1 MTGVMIDSARV
12 LSSEGYF
19 RVAARSAAMTVFGD
33 YNRELYEQYGFFAYG
48 GYDGIGA
55 DDLNM
60 DFLALLEKNLAAAP
74 EGQERFFADLYRFSE
89 VASGVAMTGTLMEK
103 KIFYDQVKG
112 FLKRQAVKK
121 VFEKTTKKVPE
132 NTSSAKDKLAITK
145 DYEDGKYDDLKEET
159 GGDESAD
166 SSISGESE
174 ESETAKDTA
183 GGNPLSVFSE
193 MMGNGILGLVCEES
207 EVSKQE
213 IPKREA
219 TEEKPDDGKEEEEPE
234 TGKGAAD
241 YLTELM
247 ENEDMENLDTL
258 RAYDSGSA
266 GSSAGAEKTELFLY
280 ALEQF
285 ADYTKSLEKTTKY
298 GIEYLVAGK
307 EKENLNLSYVVNRLL
322 AIRLLV
328 NMAYVMSSP
337 VLQEKSLATATAL
350 VGYTGLPPVIAAV
363 QYTILMIL
371 SFEESCIDVTALL
384 EGREVPLFKNASNF
398 KMKYEEI
405 CICTRELFKKKAAA
419 YPEAKKFSTSG
430 INYQEYLYLFF
441 LLQKEENLRIRTGDL
456 IQYDLRERFNQT
468 FTIHTCIC
476 SADYQM
482 EYTNASLFASLPF
495 LSGENWSFRKRSQ
508 EVFYEY
514 KSK

>member
-12 LSSEGYF
+12 LSSDGYF

-33 YNRELYEQYGFFAYG
+33 YNRELYEQYGFFVYG

-55 DDLNM
+55 DDLNA
-60 DFLALLEKNLAAAP
+60 DFLTLLEKNLAAAP
-74 EGQERFFADLYRFSE
+74 EGQERIYADLYRFSE
-89 VASGVAMTGTLMEK
+89 VASEVVMTGTLMEK

-121 VFEKTTKKVPE
+121 VLGQTTKKVPE
-132 NTSSAKDKLAITK
+132 NTSTAKDKLAIAK

-159 GGDESAD
+159 GGNESAD
-166 SSISGESE
+166 GTSPGESE
-174 ESETAKDTA
+174 GEGTAQDTA
-183 GGNPLSVFSE
+183 GGNPLTVFSE
-193 MMGNGILGLVCEES
+193 MMGNGILSLVCEEN

-219 TEEKPDDGKEEEEPE
+219 TEESFDDGKDEEVPV

-247 ENEDMENLDTL
+247 GNDDMENLDTL
-258 RAYDSGSA
+258 HEYDSESMGS
-266 GSSAGAEKTELFLY
+266 GIGAEKTELFLY

-285 ADYTKSLEKTTKY
+285 ADYTKPLEKTTKY

-350 VGYTGLPPVIAAV
+350 AGFTALPPVIAAV
-363 QYTILMIL
+363 QYAILMIL

-419 YPEAKKFSTSG
+419 CPKAEKFSTSG

-441 LLQKEENLRIRTGDL
+441 LLQKEENLRSRAGDL
-456 IQYDLRERFNQT
+456 IQYDLRERYNQT

-482 EYTNASLFASLPF
+482 EYRNASLFVSLPF
-495 LSGENWSFRKRSQ
+495 LAGKNWSFRQRSQ